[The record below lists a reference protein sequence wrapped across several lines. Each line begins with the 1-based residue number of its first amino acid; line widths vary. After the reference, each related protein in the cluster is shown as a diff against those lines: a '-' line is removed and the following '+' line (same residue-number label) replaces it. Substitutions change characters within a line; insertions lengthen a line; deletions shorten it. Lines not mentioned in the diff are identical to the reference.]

1 MCMKMKARHVDM
13 EEMIKLIGAAMG
25 AVMLTVSL
33 RALAPD
39 IAALIG
45 AAAGVLL
52 LGYAVFILSP
62 ALSQLRELAGEE
74 WQRWLTPV
82 LRSLGIAVVAG
93 CAADVC
99 RDLGQDSVA
108 SGVELAGKAEI
119 MLVCLPL
126 ITELLS
132 VVRSLFTGDV

>member
-1 MCMKMKARHVDM
+1 M
-13 EEMIKLIGAAMG
+13 
-25 AVMLTVSL
+25 
-33 RALAPD
+33 
-39 IAALIG
+39 
-45 AAAGVLL
+45 
-52 LGYAVFILSP
+52 
-62 ALSQLRELAGEE
+62 
-74 WQRWLTPV
+74 

>member
-1 MCMKMKARHVDM
+1 
-13 EEMIKLIGAAMG
+13 
-25 AVMLTVSL
+25 MLS
-33 RALAPD
+33 RPD
-39 IAALIG
+39 ISALIG

-52 LGYAVFILSP
+52 LGYAVYILSP
-62 ALSQLRELAGEE
+62 ALGERESLRVRSGSAGS
-74 WQRWLTPV
+74 LPV

-93 CAADVC
+93 CGADVC

-108 SGVELAGKAEI
+108 SGIELAGKAEI

-132 VVRSLFTGDV
+132 LARSLFVGQTG

>member
-1 MCMKMKARHVDM
+1 M
-13 EEMIKLIGAAMG
+13 EEMIRLIGAAMV

-39 IAALIG
+39 ISALIG

-52 LGYAVFILSP
+52 LGYAVYILSP
-62 ALSQLRELAGEE
+62 ALGELRELAGE

-93 CAADVC
+93 CGADVC

-108 SGVELAGKAEI
+108 SGIELAGKAEI

-132 VVRSLFTGDV
+132 LARSLFVGQTG